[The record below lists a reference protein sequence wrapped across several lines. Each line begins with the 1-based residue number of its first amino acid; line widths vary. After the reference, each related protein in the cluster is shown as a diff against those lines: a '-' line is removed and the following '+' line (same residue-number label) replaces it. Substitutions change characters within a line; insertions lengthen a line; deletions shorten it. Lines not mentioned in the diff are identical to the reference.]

1 MSFTS
6 SPIPMPT
13 PSIPR
18 TLRQSNIITTARY
31 DFDACQLDILFCCM
45 GQIHDTDSESKLYV
59 IHASEIEQQT
69 GRAWNYQQ
77 FRQATEQMGS
87 RMFEIRTEKSYTQFW
102 LFQRVH
108 YVLGEGRIEI
118 MFTVDSIALLKE
130 LKSNFTTF
138 ELQSALRMTSK
149 YAKRVYQLC
158 SQWKDIGQSKKFPIL
173 EFKHNLGM
181 IDAKGNEDYNRIG
194 DFKTRV
200 LDVAVRQINE
210 HSDLRISYE
219 MEGEYGR
226 KKPLKYLT
234 FYVTKQAS
242 GELPLEFN
250 DPDIDVRRGNLLSAL
265 NELGIKSPEIV
276 RRIVEDEA
284 MTDQVFKFQYKL
296 KTGDIKAKTN
306 PGGLLLKKLGLV

>member
-1 MSFTS
+1 MSQ
-6 SPIPMPT
+6 PAA
-13 PSIPR
+13 PR
-18 TLRQSNIITTARY
+18 ILRQSNTITNARY

-45 GQIHDTDSESKLYV
+45 GQIHDTDSETKLYV
-59 IHASEIEQQT
+59 IHTSEIEQMT

-77 FRQATEQMGS
+77 FREATEQMGS
-87 RMFEIRTEKSYTQFW
+87 RMFEIRAEKSYTQFW

-130 LKSNFTTF
+130 LKNNFTTF

-149 YAKRVYQLC
+149 YAKRIYQLC
-158 SQWKDIGQSKKFPIL
+158 SQWKDLGQSKKFPIL
-173 EFKHNLGM
+173 EFKHNIGLV
-181 IDAKGNEDYNRIG
+181 DAKGNEDYDRIG
-194 DFKTRV
+194 NFKARV
-200 LDVAVRQINE
+200 LDLAVKQINE
-210 HSDLRISYE
+210 HSDVRISYE
-219 MEGEYGR
+219 MEGERGR
-226 KKPLKYLT
+226 KKPLKYIT

-250 DPDIDVRRGNLLSAL
+250 DPDIDVRRGNLLHAL

-276 RRIVEDEA
+276 RRIVEDKV
-284 MTDQVFKFQYKL
+284 MTDEVFKFNYQVKNGL
-296 KTGDIKAKTN
+296 IKVKTN